1 MKLLNYSLDGEA
13 LVGVLT
19 EHGIVELTS
28 AIDHRPRE
36 IIDLL
41 RHGQAGL
48 ALARQIAQ
56 RANQHMPLD
65 RVRVRAPILKPAKFL
80 GIGGNFRSHVAEVAH
95 LGFTE
100 PSTPIWFNKQTG
112 CVNGPY
118 DDIVRP
124 HDSEQLDYE
133 GELAMVIDRDCRRVS
148 VEEALS
154 FVAGYMVCNDVS
166 VRDWQHMSP
175 TSTAGKSFDSH
186 GPIGPYLVTPDEVG
200 DPQNLRIRTWVN
212 GDLRQ
217 DGTTAEMIFSC
228 AELIADISRK
238 CSLEAG
244 DIISIG
250 SPAGVGGV
258 RNPPMFLRA
267 GDRVRIEVQRV
278 GTIENRVIE
287 EDVSLSRSM
296 AQAMGMVA

>member
-1 MKLLNYSLDGEA
+1 MKLLNYSVGDEA

-19 EHGIVELTS
+19 KHGIVELTS
-28 AIDHRPRE
+28 VIDHRPRA

-41 RHGQAGL
+41 RLGQDGFEQ
-48 ALARQIAQ
+48 ARQIAQ
-56 RANQHMPLD
+56 SAVQHTPLD

-80 GIGGNFRSHVAEVAH
+80 GIGGNFRSHIAEVAH

-100 PSTPIWFNKQTG
+100 PTTPIWFNKQTG

-118 DDIVRP
+118 DDIIRP
-124 HDSEQLDYE
+124 HDSDQLDYE
-133 GELAMVIDRDCRRVS
+133 GELALVIARDCRHVS
-148 VEEALS
+148 VEDALD

-166 VRDWQHMSP
+166 VRDWQRLSP

-200 DPQNLRIRTWVN
+200 DPQALRIRTWVN

-217 DGTTAEMIFSC
+217 DGTTTEMIFSC

-258 RNPPMFLRA
+258 MTPPMFLRA
-267 GDRVRIEVQRV
+267 GDRVRVEVQRV
-278 GTIENRVIE
+278 GMIENRVVE
-287 EDVSLSRSM
+287 EDVSSRRTLARTTGAM
-296 AQAMGMVA
+296 A